1 MGEFSTVM
9 QTRDEVTFIRPDL
22 DATTMF
28 TYSHTNTPIDQSERA
43 YYFSYFIKIC
53 LHGGEV
59 KYGGSPHL
67 SCKRNQIKM
76 RDYMDKRATSPHLP
90 GDHTSM

>member
-1 MGEFSTVM
+1 M
-9 QTRDEVTFIRPDL
+9 QNRDEVTFIRPDL

-28 TYSHTNTPIDQSERA
+28 TYSHTNTPIDQSEGA

-53 LHGGEV
+53 LHGGGGPQAGEV

-67 SCKRNQIKM
+67 SCKRDQIKM
-76 RDYMDKRATSPHLP
+76 RDYIDKRATSPHLP

>member
-1 MGEFSTVM
+1 M

-53 LHGGEV
+53 LHGGGGPQAGEV

-67 SCKRNQIKM
+67 SCKRDQIKM

-90 GDHTSM
+90 GDHTST